1 MNYKVSITLLSLLL
15 VFCTT
20 LPNLMASAQTAPS
33 NNVGTTDRSIDN
45 CINQY
50 NSGQLTPDC
59 YYVQQMAYFGLHYDR
74 FMLTK
79 GNVIPTDTLIVT
91 EQSQISLSGRE
102 STDPDKDKL
111 TYSWTQTA
119 GESIN
124 LSSTTDQTVS
134 FTAPAVD
141 VGQVKLLRFGLS
153 VSDAHGGV
161 DQTSINVIVIHINRP
176 PVVNVNTPLTV
187 NEGSQVTLS
196 GSATDP
202 DNDKLSYAW
211 GQYSGIHVKL
221 SSYSDTTVTFTA
233 PIIYPDTNKV
243 LSFML
248 TANDGHGGKSTGT
261 VTVNVK
267 SVHHIPT
274 ISCEDISVNEKSDVT
289 LSATVTNPDNDV
301 LSYTWKQITGQPV
314 TLSSTTDTNPT
325 FTAPAFS
332 ATGNEL
338 KFQLDVT
345 DGLIDI
351 SSCQMTVTVNKLQ
364 VQLPPPVANA
374 GIDQTVNKVLQVILD
389 GSGSTGKSLSYS
401 WKQTGG
407 EPIALLFA
415 NTAHPVFFAP
425 DVDIGQT
432 KVLEFTLTVSNAGGQ
447 STDSVKVTVVNPN
460 HGPTAVITPQ

>member
-1 MNYKVSITLLSLLL
+1 MNYKVSIILLSLLV
-15 VFCTT
+15 VFSTT
-20 LPNLMASAQTAPS
+20 LPNLMAYAQTAPS
-33 NNVGTTDRSIDN
+33 NNVGTNRSIDN

-59 YYVQQMAYFGLHYDR
+59 YYVQQLAYLGLHYDR

-79 GNVIPTDTLIVT
+79 GNVIPIDTLIVN
-91 EQSQISLSGRE
+91 EQSQVKLSGLK
-102 STDPDKDKL
+102 SSSPNNAKL

-119 GESIN
+119 GEPIN

-141 VGQVKLLRFGLS
+141 VSQVKLLRFGLS
-153 VSDAHGGV
+153 VDDGHGGV
-161 DQTSINVIVIHINRP
+161 DQTSINVIVIHVNRT

-187 NEGSQVTLS
+187 DEGSQVTLS

-202 DNDKLSYAW
+202 DNDKLSYSW

-243 LSFML
+243 LLFML

-267 SVHHIPT
+267 SVHQIPT
-274 ISCEDISVNEKSDVT
+274 ISCADISVNEKSDVT
-289 LSATVTNPDNDV
+289 LSATVTNPGNDV
-301 LSYTWKQITGQPV
+301 LSYTWKQIAGQPII
-314 TLSSTTDTNPT
+314 LSSTTDSNPT
-325 FTAPAFS
+325 FPAPAFS

-338 KFQLDVT
+338 KFKLDVT

-351 SSCQMTVTVNKLQ
+351 PSCQMTVTVNKLT

-374 GIDQTVNKVLQVILD
+374 GIDQTVNKGLQVTLD
-389 GSGSTGKSLSYS
+389 GSGSTGKYLTYS

-407 EPIALLFA
+407 DPVALLFA
-415 NTAHPVFFAP
+415 STAHPVFFSP
-425 DVDIGQT
+425 DIDIGQT
-432 KVLEFTLTVSNAGGQ
+432 KVLEFTLTVSNANGQ
-447 STDSVKVTVVNPN
+447 STASVKVTVVNPN

>member
-1 MNYKVSITLLSLLL
+1 MNYKVSIILLSLLV
-15 VFCTT
+15 VFSTT

-33 NNVGTTDRSIDN
+33 NNVGTTDRSIDS

-59 YYVQQMAYFGLHYDR
+59 YYIQQMAYLGLHYDR

-79 GNVIPTDTLIVT
+79 GNVIPADTLIVT
-91 EQSQISLSGRE
+91 EQSKVSLSGRQ

-119 GESIN
+119 GEPIT

-134 FTAPAVD
+134 FTAPAVNT
-141 VGQVKLLRFGLS
+141 GQVKLLRFGLS

-161 DQTSINVIVIHINRP
+161 DQTSINIIVIHVNSP
-176 PVVNVNTPLTV
+176 PIINVNTPLTV
-187 NEGSQVTLS
+187 DEGTQVTLS

-202 DNDKLSYAW
+202 DNDKLSYSW

-221 SSYSDTTVTFTA
+221 SSYSDNTVTFTA
-233 PIIYPDTNKV
+233 PIIYPDTNQV
-243 LSFML
+243 LLFML
-248 TANDGHGGKSTGT
+248 TANDGHGGKSSGT
-261 VTVNVK
+261 VTVNVQ
-267 SVHHIPT
+267 STHHNPT
-274 ISCEDISVNEKSDVT
+274 ISCDDMSVNEKSQVT

-301 LSYTWKQITGQPV
+301 LSYTWKQISGQPV
-314 TLSSTTDTNPT
+314 TLSSTIEANPT
-325 FTAPAFS
+325 FTAPAFN
-332 ATGNEL
+332 AAGNDL
-338 KFQLDVT
+338 KFQLDVA

-351 SSCQMTVTVNKLQ
+351 PSCQMTVTVNQ
-364 VQLPPPVANA
+364 IPVQLPPPVANA
-374 GIDQTVNKVLQVILD
+374 GIDQTVYKGLQVTLD
-389 GSGSTGKSLSYS
+389 GSGSTDKHLTYS

-407 EPIALLFA
+407 EPVALLFA
-415 NTAHPVFFAP
+415 STAHPVFFAP

-432 KVLEFTLTVSNAGGQ
+432 KVLEFTLTVSNANGQ